1 MMRPRDDFAQARGL
15 VKALPALYFS
25 LRRTEVHHG

>member
-1 MMRPRDDFAQARGL
+1 MTRPRDDITQAQGL

-25 LRRTEVHHG
+25 LNRTEVHHG